1 MAVLGVLGLGSAGV
15 TLLSREGPGRWV
27 ATAASALCGLL
38 VLLLVVRQLRAAA
51 QFRRAEHLAALDD
64 LAAADR
70 GVEAA
75 VRLRPP
81 RQSQGGYQGG
91 YQAGYQ
97 QAAYQW
103 AAQTPPP
110 AYTVPQPTRGQQ
122 SPPEWQS
129 PPTWQGPPA
138 EPFPPAERRRERPPP
153 AERRREQPPPKDQ
166 VPEGRVPPVTERPA
180 PSQQQQQQWQRQQQQ
195 PGRPRDG
202 GWGPAPDVESPV
214 PPLADTGGYGYP
226 GPSSFDYPLLP
237 PLPPPPPPAYQQSG
251 DTQDS
256 LLLAALWE
264 ATHTRLRLYHET
276 ALKQANRS
284 FRNAQSAMGTG
295 FALLVVFTV
304 LAVKAPTSAASIVS
318 GALGLTSAGL
328 AGYVSRTFIRSQ
340 EIAAGHL
347 RAFFSQPLEFSRYLA
362 AERLIADAELTS
374 EQRAGILGD
383 LVRGMVSPQV
393 GDAQGQSGAQGFPGA
408 QGSPGGQ
415 GGTW

>member
-1 MAVLGVLGLGSAGV
+1 M
-15 TLLSREGPGRWV
+15 
-27 ATAASALCGLL
+27 AASGLLLVLL
-38 VLLLVVRQLRAAA
+38 VLLLVRNLRAGA
-51 QFRRAEHLAALDD
+51 QLRRAEHLAALDD

-75 VRLRPP
+75 VRQRPS
-81 RQSQGGYQGG
+81 RHSQSGYQGG

-103 AAQTPPP
+103 AAQPPP
-110 AYTVPQPTRGQQ
+110 PVYTVPGPTQGQQ
-122 SPPEWQS
+122 SPPNEQ
-129 PPTWQGPPA
+129 
-138 EPFPPAERRRERPPP
+138 EPDGLEPDEQRPD
-153 AERRREQPPPKDQ
+153 E
-166 VPEGRVPPVTERPA
+166 RVPPVAERPV
-180 PSQQQQQQWQRQQQQ
+180 PSQQHQHQ
-195 PGRPRDG
+195 PSQPRDG
-202 GWGPAPDVESPV
+202 DGRGPAPDVESPV

-226 GPSSFDYPLLP
+226 EPSPVDYPLLP
-237 PLPPPPPPAYQQSG
+237 PLFLPPPPAYPQPG
-251 DTQDS
+251 DAQDD

-284 FRNAQSAMGTG
+284 FRNAQLAMGTG
-295 FALLVVFTV
+295 FVLLVVFTV
-304 LAVKAPTSAASIVS
+304 LAVKAPTSTASIVS

-393 GDAQGQSGAQGFPGA
+393 GDVQGQSGAQGFPGA
-408 QGSPGGQ
+408 QGSSGGPGGA
-415 GGTW
+415 W